1 MREISQSAMLAEID
15 IITSEDDKAV
25 VFSME
30 YITSEGEYRSYPRLA
45 KNFKPATNTQA
56 KKTDKTN
63 NYRVKEKGD
72 LRVWDFDEG
81 HPRTLKIDGIIFY
94 NGMKVV

>member
-1 MREISQSAMLAEID
+1 MREISQTAMLAEID
-15 IITSEDDKAV
+15 ITVVDDTPV
-25 VFSME
+25 VFSVE
-30 YITSEGEYRSYPRLA
+30 YITSEGEYRNYPRLA
-45 KNFKPATNTQA
+45 KNFKPATNKQA

-72 LRVWDFDEG
+72 LRVWDFVEG

-94 NGMKVV
+94 NQMKVV

>member
-1 MREISQSAMLAEID
+1 MQEISQTAMLSEID
-15 IITSEDDKAV
+15 VTVVDDTPV
-25 VFSME
+25 TFYLE
-30 YITSEGEYRSYPRLA
+30 YITTEGEYRQYPKLA
-45 KNFKPATNTQA
+45 KNFKPATNVQA

-72 LRVWDFDEG
+72 LRIWDFVEN